1 MIFLGVTMRITNSSD
16 VLRVK
21 VNEKNFH
28 GFTTPPKIASRI
40 SKVNRFH
47 LSVLAENEKV
57 LWSTWLK
64 RFSETKTLIQD
75 LKEVVRDLTKSR
87 F

>member
-21 VNEKNFH
+21 VNEKNVH
-28 GFTTPPKIASRI
+28 GFTTAPKIASRM

-57 LWSTWLK
+57 L
-64 RFSETKTLIQD
+64 
-75 LKEVVRDLTKSR
+75 
-87 F
+87 